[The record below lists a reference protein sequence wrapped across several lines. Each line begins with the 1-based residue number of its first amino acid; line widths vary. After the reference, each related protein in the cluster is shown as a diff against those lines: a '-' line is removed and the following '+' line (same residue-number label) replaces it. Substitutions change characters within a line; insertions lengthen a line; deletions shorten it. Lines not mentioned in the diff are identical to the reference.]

1 MPYRRSVRWEGKRKK
16 GGGER
21 KRYGDTKC
29 SRKEI
34 PERVFSTVEP
44 GEKNPDVC
52 LTAMRERETERER
65 ERERERDKRKGTAGE
80 ERTRKEKEKPLKRS
94 EDSIFPGT
102 FTAV

>member
-52 LTAMRERETERER
+52 LTAMRERERER
-65 ERERERDKRKGTAGE
+65 EREINVKEQQEKKERERRK
-80 ERTRKEKEKPLKRS
+80 KS
-94 EDSIFPGT
+94 H
-102 FTAV
+102 

>member
-52 LTAMRERETERER
+52 LTAMREREREINVKEQQEKKERER
-65 ERERERDKRKGTAGE
+65 RK
-80 ERTRKEKEKPLKRS
+80 KS
-94 EDSIFPGT
+94 H
-102 FTAV
+102 